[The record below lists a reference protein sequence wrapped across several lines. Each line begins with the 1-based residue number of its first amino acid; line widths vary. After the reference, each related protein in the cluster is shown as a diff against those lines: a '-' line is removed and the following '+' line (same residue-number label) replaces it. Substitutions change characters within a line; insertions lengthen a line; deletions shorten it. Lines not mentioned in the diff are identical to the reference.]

1 MTHSRNGSLSPTM
14 CPKILFPG
22 TYIDSDVQSTLG
34 VYIIIILLCFL
45 RCQPLSGKVTSVSQ
59 IEEDTSHPGGTEEE
73 KEEEEDI
80 AEAEGEEEAAKDVET
95 QRVGR
100 EEEGE
105 RGKVEGRREYG
116 GGRFAGVGDFEPGVQ
131 RVAKKR
137 KVALPLFKCKPE
149 ASLRQV

>member
-1 MTHSRNGSLSPTM
+1 M
-14 CPKILFPG
+14 
-22 TYIDSDVQSTLG
+22 
-34 VYIIIILLCFL
+34 
-45 RCQPLSGKVTSVSQ
+45 SQ
-59 IEEDTSHPGGTEEE
+59 IEEDTSHSGGTEEE

-100 EEEGE
+100 EEGE

-131 RVAKKR
+131 RVAEKR